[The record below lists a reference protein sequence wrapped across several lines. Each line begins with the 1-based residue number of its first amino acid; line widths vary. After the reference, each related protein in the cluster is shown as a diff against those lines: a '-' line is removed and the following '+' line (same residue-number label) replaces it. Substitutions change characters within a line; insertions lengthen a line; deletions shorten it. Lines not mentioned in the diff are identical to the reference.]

1 MLWCPRTLGIHRQ
14 QAQPG
19 RSTTLRLAGGAVN
32 NSAVI
37 GSAVSQWQWY
47 YMEEHWTVTVQW
59 NAFITTSSDDELQYR
74 LQPAES
80 AEDSTFLPSRVN
92 GTTVTKVFQPETHLV
107 TRCDDPLQREGKLDS
122 EEKRREEEGGGTT
135 STVLRHRGQR
145 VPSVS
150 VSHDDDGGHDE
161 HGSPPISSRGEEEDT
176 PHHNHKNGGVP
187 GSSSKAAL
195 DGGMP
200 GEEEKG
206 GNERGGGEEVEEE
219 RSTEESFMAR
229 TPLLQ
234 AHHAME
240 RMEEF
245 VHKMWE
251 GRWRVIP
258 HDVLPDWLK
267 DNDFLLHGH
276 RPPMPSFRACF
287 KSIFRIHTETGN
299 IWTHLL
305 GCLFFLCLGIVYMFR
320 PNMSFVAPLQEKV
333 AIGMF
338 FLGAILCLSFSWLFH
353 TVYCHSEG
361 VSRVFSKLDYS
372 GIAFLIMGSF
382 VPWLYY
388 SFYCNPQPCF
398 IYLSV
403 VCVLGVA
410 AIFVSQLDF
419 FATPQYRGVR
429 AGVFVGL
436 GLSGVVPT
444 LHFMIVE
451 GLLHAV
457 TMGQMG
463 WLLLMASLYITGA
476 ALYALRIP
484 ERFFPG
490 KCDIW
495 FHSHQLFHIL
505 VVAGAFVHFHGV
517 SNLQE
522 FRYTAGGCEAEDDG
536 TL

>member
-1 MLWCPRTLGIHRQ
+1 MGPQEPADACATSLGRNQSSLDCPTQNGMPELDQ
-14 QAQPG
+14 Q
-19 RSTTLRLAGGAVN
+19 T
-32 NSAVI
+32 
-37 GSAVSQWQWY
+37 
-47 YMEEHWTVTVQW
+47 
-59 NAFITTSSDDELQYR
+59 
-74 LQPAES
+74 
-80 AEDSTFLPSRVN
+80 
-92 GTTVTKVFQPETHLV
+92 
-107 TRCDDPLQREGKLDS
+107 
-122 EEKRREEEGGGTT
+122 
-135 STVLRHRGQR
+135 
-145 VPSVS
+145 
-150 VSHDDDGGHDE
+150 
-161 HGSPPISSRGEEEDT
+161 EEED
-176 PHHNHKNGGVP
+176 
-187 GSSSKAAL
+187 
-195 DGGMP
+195 D
-200 GEEEKG
+200 
-206 GNERGGGEEVEEE
+206 
-219 RSTEESFMAR
+219 TEEQKSDEGFMGM

-240 RMEEF
+240 RVEEF
-245 VHKMWE
+245 VHKVWE

-320 PNMSFVAPLQEKV
+320 PNMSFVAPFQEKIV
-333 AIGMF
+333 IGAF

-388 SFYCNPQPCF
+388 SFYCSPQPCF
-398 IYLSV
+398 IYLIV
-403 VCVLGVA
+403 VCILGLA
-410 AIFVSQLDF
+410 AITVSQCDF

-444 LHFMIVE
+444 LHFVISE
-451 GLLHAV
+451 GFLRA
-457 TMGQMG
+457 TTIGQMG
-463 WLLLMASLYITGA
+463 WLFLMATLYITGA
-476 ALYALRIP
+476 CLYAARIP

-522 FRYTAGGCEAEDDG
+522 FRYTAGAGCTEEGA
-536 TL
+536 L

>member
-1 MLWCPRTLGIHRQ
+1 MRSLLTTERSQRTS
-14 QAQPG
+14 A
-19 RSTTLRLAGGAVN
+19 N
-32 NSAVI
+32 NSFNRSELVGLALGTPCDFASVPSKNRC
-37 GSAVSQWQWY
+37 GTCQ
-47 YMEEHWTVTVQW
+47 VTLL
-59 NAFITTSSDDELQYR
+59 SD
-74 LQPAES
+74 
-80 AEDSTFLPSRVN
+80 
-92 GTTVTKVFQPETHLV
+92 
-107 TRCDDPLQREGKLDS
+107 RCVGPQQGKLES
-122 EEKRREEEGGGTT
+122 GEVEGGK
-135 STVLRHRGQR
+135 SAAFVLRHRGCTSNMGPR
-145 VPSVS
+145 EPADVCAASSGSSELCLDCFSSNGTPEP
-150 VSHDDDGGHDE
+150 DE
-161 HGSPPISSRGEEEDT
+161 QTAEEEMEEQKSDE
-176 PHHNHKNGGVP
+176 GFM
-187 GSSSKAAL
+187 
-195 DGGMP
+195 GM
-200 GEEEKG
+200 
-206 GNERGGGEEVEEE
+206 
-219 RSTEESFMAR
+219 

-245 VHKMWE
+245 VHKVWE

-320 PNMSFVAPLQEKV
+320 PNMSFVAPFQEKIV
-333 AIGMF
+333 IGAF

-361 VSRVFSKLDYS
+361 VSRIFSKLDYS

-388 SFYCNPQPCF
+388 SFYCSPQPCF
-398 IYLSV
+398 IYLIV
-403 VCVLGVA
+403 VCILGLA
-410 AIFVSQLDF
+410 AITVSQCDF

-444 LHFMIVE
+444 LHFVISE
-451 GLLHAV
+451 GFLRA
-457 TMGQMG
+457 TTIGQMG
-463 WLLLMASLYITGA
+463 WLFLMAILYITGA
-476 ALYALRIP
+476 CLYAARIP

-522 FRYTAGGCEAEDDG
+522 FRYTAGGGCTEEGA
-536 TL
+536 L